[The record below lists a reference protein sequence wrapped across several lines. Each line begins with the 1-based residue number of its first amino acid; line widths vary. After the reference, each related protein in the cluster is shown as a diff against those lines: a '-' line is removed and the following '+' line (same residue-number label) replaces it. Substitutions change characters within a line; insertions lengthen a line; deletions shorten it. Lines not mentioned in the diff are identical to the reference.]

1 MKKLILKNWRDIKS
15 RKAQFGALIIL
26 VALGI
31 LSYVSFVSAY
41 LNLSA
46 STEFAYEKL
55 KFADFS
61 TKVISAPKR
70 VVDKIQAI
78 PGVEA
83 VQGRLIIDT
92 GLYISDEEQVR
103 ARIISIPP
111 NWHPEV
117 NDILIEE
124 GSYLKGKA
132 KDVCLRERHY
142 ADEREIEL
150 GDTLKPLVDGE
161 KKEVIVEGIVVN
173 PEYFNAVA
181 RKAEIPSPGELA
193 IIFMAQSEVERM
205 FQKPPSYNDIAV
217 LLDKGANREEV
228 IEKVEDILD
237 PYLVIETV
245 KREDQP
251 SNFSIQE
258 EIRQNQSM
266 AYTMPF
272 VILFVASISLF
283 IALSRVVQSQ
293 RGEIGLAKALGYRN
307 WQVLLRYLLFSLF
320 IAFWGSVL
328 GFALGTYFAKE
339 IVELYAEIMGIP
351 FLKHRLHPELI
362 IGAISMSAIAC
373 ILAGILPAYASARM
387 RPATAMRADPNIALA
402 KGRVPLIE
410 RAFTKIL
417 PISLTLRIPIRN
429 IFRTRRRSF
438 YTVVGIAFAL
448 LLTTSTVAMFDST
461 NYLLDS
467 MFYEVENWDM
477 VAGFS
482 QNFSHR
488 QIIQVKSWK
497 GVKRVQP
504 ALLILAELKANG
516 KKHETAI
523 TAMEP
528 GANFHGFDISEGP
541 EAGTAL
547 KRGGVILA
555 PVIADKLGLEVGDS
569 LRIETPYI
577 KDREVTFKLLA
588 LSEEML
594 GAPVFIGV
602 EQGRKLLRTPSV
614 YNSLYLD
621 VDPREAQEIKKKLYE
636 LPGATSVMIKQN
648 LIDQLEE
655 MMEFAY
661 VFYGIMLAFAFTVA
675 FVVVYTIFTANVLE
689 RLREIAT
696 MRTIGEDWWHL
707 ALAITL
713 ENLLLA
719 LVGIPLGLWLGVR
732 NTSALFEA
740 MSTEVYT
747 LKGVM
752 YTQSYFWVVGSVLIV
767 LLLSEIPPIRKIFRL
782 DLAQATKIIE

>member
-1 MKKLILKNWRDIKS
+1 MKKLILKNWRDIKA

-31 LSYVSFVSAY
+31 SSYVSFVSAY

-46 STEFAYEKL
+46 STEYAYEKL
-55 KFADFS
+55 KFAHFS

-83 VQGRLIIDT
+83 VEGRLIIDT
-92 GLYISDEEQVR
+92 GLYISDGEQVK
-103 ARIISIPP
+103 ARVISIPP
-111 NWHPEV
+111 DQHPEV
-117 NDILIEE
+117 NDLLIEG

-132 KDVCLRERHY
+132 KDVCLLEKHY

-173 PEYFNAVA
+173 PEYFNAVI

-193 IIFMAQSEVERM
+193 IIFMTQSEVERM
-205 FQKPPSYNDIAV
+205 FQKSPSYNDISV

-258 EIRQNQSM
+258 EIKQNQSM

-307 WQVLLRYLLFSLF
+307 WQVLLHYLLFSLF
-320 IAFWGSVL
+320 IAFWGSVI

-339 IVELYAEIMGIP
+339 IVELYTDIMGIP
-351 FLKHRLHPELI
+351 FLKHQLHLELI
-362 IGAISMSAIAC
+362 IGATSMSAIAC

-410 RAFTKIL
+410 RAVTKIL
-417 PISLTLRIPIRN
+417 PISLTFRIPIRN
-429 IFRTRRRSF
+429 VFRARRRSF

-448 LLTTSTVAMFDST
+448 LLTTSTWAMLDST

-488 QIIQVKSWK
+488 
-497 GVKRVQP
+497 
-504 ALLILAELKANG
+504 
-516 KKHETAI
+516 
-523 TAMEP
+523 
-528 GANFHGFDISEGP
+528 
-541 EAGTAL
+541 
-547 KRGGVILA
+547 
-555 PVIADKLGLEVGDS
+555 
-569 LRIETPYI
+569 
-577 KDREVTFKLLA
+577 
-588 LSEEML
+588 
-594 GAPVFIGV
+594 
-602 EQGRKLLRTPSV
+602 
-614 YNSLYLD
+614 
-621 VDPREAQEIKKKLYE
+621 
-636 LPGATSVMIKQN
+636 
-648 LIDQLEE
+648 
-655 MMEFAY
+655 
-661 VFYGIMLAFAFTVA
+661 
-675 FVVVYTIFTANVLE
+675 
-689 RLREIAT
+689 
-696 MRTIGEDWWHL
+696 
-707 ALAITL
+707 
-713 ENLLLA
+713 
-719 LVGIPLGLWLGVR
+719 
-732 NTSALFEA
+732 
-740 MSTEVYT
+740 
-747 LKGVM
+747 
-752 YTQSYFWVVGSVLIV
+752 
-767 LLLSEIPPIRKIFRL
+767 
-782 DLAQATKIIE
+782 